1 MCKTALYVLW
11 FCNVSKLINFYF
23 TDINQ
28 LCSVQLNIQYP
39 SLELG
44 LWSWCGLW
52 SRGLTFSFVKIGI
65 CRQGFEKYVVG
76 FFKCII
82 KSMIFIQYFCMKY
95 LVTLIF
101 FFLQVISDVFNLGPE
116 RYSTY
121 SSSRARVQL
130 PAPTSDGSHL
140 PAASA
145 SVYPTLPPN
154 TDADTHAYI

>member
-1 MCKTALYVLW
+1 MYNKVHDFYTVFLYEI
-11 FCNVSKLINFYF
+11 FSYF
-23 TDINQ
+23 D
-28 LCSVQLNIQYP
+28 
-39 SLELG
+39 
-44 LWSWCGLW
+44 
-52 SRGLTFSFVKIGI
+52 
-65 CRQGFEKYVVG
+65 
-76 FFKCII
+76 
-82 KSMIFIQYFCMKY
+82 
-95 LVTLIF
+95 F